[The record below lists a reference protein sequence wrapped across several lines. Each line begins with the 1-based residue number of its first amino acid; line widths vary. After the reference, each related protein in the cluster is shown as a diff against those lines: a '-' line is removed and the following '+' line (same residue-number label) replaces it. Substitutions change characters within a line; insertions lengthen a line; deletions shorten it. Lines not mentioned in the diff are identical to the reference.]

1 MNIHKELP
9 TEDDLNEANHAVFR
23 IIQAYGLEPKDVA
36 RGLVDG
42 VQYR

>member
-9 TEDDLNEANHAVFR
+9 TQNDFNEANHAMFR
-23 IIQAYGLEPKDVA
+23 IIQAYSLEPKDVA

-42 VQYR
+42 MQYR